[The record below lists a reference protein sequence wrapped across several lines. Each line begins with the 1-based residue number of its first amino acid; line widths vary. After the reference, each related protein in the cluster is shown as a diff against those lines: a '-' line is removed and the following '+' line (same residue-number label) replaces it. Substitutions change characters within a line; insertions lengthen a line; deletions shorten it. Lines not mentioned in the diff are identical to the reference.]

1 MNPFRMLVLAFRAAV
16 RSEVER
22 AMADRRA
29 ALSATPVDDAEI
41 ARIRTFLGS
50 AGVTLREPATVIPFP
65 ANDLHQT
72 SPLPPS
78 VA

>member
-1 MNPFRMLVLAFRAAV
+1 MNLFRMLVMAFRAAV

-29 ALSATPVDDAEI
+29 ALNHNPMTQAEAEKLSA
-41 ARIRTFLGS
+41 FLRS
-50 AGVTLREPATVIPFP
+50 KGVTVRGADIIPFP
-65 ANDLHQT
+65 ANDTQNT